1 MQETGM
7 EDTEAREALPRPL
20 RDNIER
26 SLARFTVSD
35 DEELPTLA
43 GHLAVFDQWTRISS
57 MFEGEFMERIAPGAF
72 AKTIAENR
80 DSIQITFNHGHDPS
94 LGDQVLADLR
104 SIEEDDIGAAYEAA
118 LFPEIPPL
126 LMRGLKHGKYGASFR
141 FSVVREEPSRW
152 WEKRPKTATEQNPDR
167 LPERTIRELAL
178 YEFGPV
184 TYPAYAG
191 ATAGIRSTTDYYMSQ
206 RLTGDPARL
215 LELLSANDAPPVDA
229 GAEPHLDAG
238 RRVIAV
244 PTPKKFRSQTDWDAY
259 MEKLRH
265 GTP

>member
-1 MQETGM
+1 M
-7 EDTEAREALPRPL
+7 EDDARDGLEARPP

-26 SLARFTVSD
+26 SISRFTVSED
-35 DEELPTLA
+35 QELPTLA
-43 GHLAVFDQWTRISS
+43 GHLAVFDQWTRIQS
-57 MFEGEFMERIAPGAF
+57 MFEGEFIERIAPGAF

-80 DSIQITFNHGHDPS
+80 DRIQITFNHGHDPS

-104 SIEEDDIGAAYEAA
+104 DIREDEQGAYYEAD

-126 LMRGLKHGKYGASFR
+126 LMRGLRHGKYGASFR
-141 FSVVREEPSRW
+141 FSVVKEEPSRW
-152 WEKRPKTATEQNPDR
+152 WEKRPAKETEHNPDR

-206 RLTGDPARL
+206 RLTGDPERL
-215 LELLSANDAPPVDA
+215 LELLTAKALPTDGAEEPHSDA
-229 GAEPHLDAG
+229 GSRA
-238 RRVIAV
+238 IAV
-244 PTPKKFRSQTDWDAY
+244 PNPKRFRSREDFLKWSQ
-259 MEKLRH
+259 RI
-265 GTP
+265 

>member
-1 MQETGM
+1 M

-26 SLARFTVSD
+26 SLARFTVSE

-43 GHLAVFDQWTRISS
+43 GHLAVFDQWTRINS

-72 AKTIAENR
+72 AKTIAEGR
-80 DSIQITFNHGHDPS
+80 DRIQITFNHGHDPS
-94 LGDQVLADLR
+94 LGDQVLADLKDIR
-104 SIEEDDIGAAYEAA
+104 EDETGAYYEAD

-126 LMRGLKHGKYGASFR
+126 LMRGLRLGKYGASFR
-141 FSVVREEPSRW
+141 FSVVKEEPSRW
-152 WEKRPKTATEQNPDR
+152 WEKRPAKETEHNPDR
-167 LPERTIRELAL
+167 LPERTVRELAL

-184 TYPAYAG
+184 TYPAYPG
-191 ATAGIRSTTDYYMSQ
+191 ATAGVRSTTDYYMSQ
-206 RLTGDPARL
+206 RLTGDPEKL
-215 LELLSANDAPPVDA
+215 LAMIQANALPQV
-229 GAEPHLDAG
+229 GAEDEPHSDSG
-238 RRVIAV
+238 SRVIAV
-244 PTPKKFRSQTDWDAY
+244 TTTPKKFRSQTDWDAY

>member
-1 MQETGM
+1 M
-7 EDTEAREALPRPL
+7 EDTAETREALPRPL

-35 DEELPTLA
+35 DDNLPTLA
-43 GHLAVFDQWTRISS
+43 GHLAVFNEWSRISS

-72 AKTIAENR
+72 AKTITENR
-80 DSIQITFNHGHDPS
+80 DRIQITFNHGHDPS

-104 SIEEDDIGAAYEAA
+104 SLEEDETGAAYEAD

-126 LMRGLKHGKYGASFR
+126 LMRGLRHGKYGASFR
-141 FSVVREEPSRW
+141 FSVVKEEPARW
-152 WEKRPKTATEQNPDR
+152 WEKRPTKETEHNPDR

-191 ATAGIRSTTDYYMSQ
+191 ATAGVRSTTDYYMSQ
-206 RLTGDPARL
+206 RLTGDPERL
-215 LELLSANDAPPVDA
+215 LKLIQANALPDD
-229 GAEPHLDAG
+229 GAEDEPHSEPAS
-238 RRVIAV
+238 RVIAV
-244 PTPKKFRSQTDWDAY
+244 PTQRKFASREEFIRWTQ
-259 MEKLRH
+259 RI
-265 GTP
+265 